1 MITLCPKCKLSLA
14 VTAADLRVAQGQVR
28 CGRCT
33 AVFNALASL
42 QELPEDSVGLDADAE
57 QPHPPHQAESESAT
71 ADTVATPAGEP
82 AAPEPAAP
90 APPEPVPEP
99 APAPEFEEPP
109 ETLKPRAE
117 FRLNPALLEAVR
129 DDSPQG
135 PSGAMT
141 ASPVATATAEELQEP
156 FQTARR
162 ADRAG
167 WLMAASFGLA
177 ALLVLQVAYRHAA
190 ALTEVPLLGPAMA
203 GIQSRL
209 GSGRA
214 PDWDVGAYELQQ
226 RGVVAEPDAAGTL
239 TVRASIRNSG
249 RKAQPAPTLR
259 LTLLDRF
266 GNRVASRDL
275 RPGEYAGA
283 ANAIP
288 EGAMLQP
295 GQRLDAE
302 VSVLD
307 PGGET
312 VGFELDACLTRP
324 DGSTACAAEL
334 APVTASAS

>member
-1 MITLCPKCKLSLA
+1 VITLCPKCKLSLA

-42 QELPEDSVGLDADAE
+42 QELPEDPAGLDADAE
-57 QPHPPHQAESESAT
+57 QPQQAESESAT

-82 AAPEPAAP
+82 AAP
-90 APPEPVPEP
+90 APPEPVPEPAP

-109 ETLKPRAE
+109 ETLKPRVE

-129 DDSPQG
+129 DDSPQR

-203 GIQSRL
+203 GVQSRL

-283 ANAIP
+283 ANAVP
-288 EGAMLQP
+288 EGAMLHP

-312 VGFELDACLTRP
+312 VGFELDACLTRS

-334 APVTASAS
+334 APVIASAP

>member
-42 QELPEDSVGLDADAE
+42 QELPEEPAGLNADAE
-57 QPHPPHQAESESAT
+57 PPQGPEPQGTT
-71 ADTVATPAGEP
+71 ADTDAIPAS
-82 AAPEPAAP
+82 EPAAP
-90 APPEPVPEP
+90 APAEP
-99 APAPEFEEPP
+99 APTAPAPAFEEPP
-109 ETLKPRAE
+109 ETMKPRTE
-117 FRLNPALLEAVR
+117 FRISPALLEAVS
-129 DDSPQG
+129 DDSPQRQ
-135 PSGAMT
+135 SGAPT
-141 ASPVATATAEELQEP
+141 APSVATAEELQEP

-167 WLMAASFGLA
+167 WLMAACFGLA
-177 ALLVLQVAYRHAA
+177 ALLVLQIAYRHAA
-190 ALTEVPLLGPAMA
+190 ALTDVPLLGPALS

-214 PDWDVGAYELQQ
+214 PDWDVSAYELQQ

-239 TVRASIRNSG
+239 VVRASIRNSG
-249 RKAQPAPTLR
+249 SKAQPAPTLR

-283 ANAIP
+283 ANAVP

-307 PGGET
+307 PGGGT

-334 APVTASAS
+334 APATASAS

>member
-1 MITLCPKCKLSLA
+1 VITLCPKCQLSLA

-42 QELPEDSVGLDADAE
+42 QELPEDPAALDADAE
-57 QPHPPHQAESESAT
+57 QPQQAESESAT

-82 AAPEPAAP
+82 AAP
-90 APPEPVPEP
+90 APPEPVPEPAP

-109 ETLKPRAE
+109 ETLKPRVE

-129 DDSPQG
+129 DDSPQR

-203 GIQSRL
+203 GVQSRL

-283 ANAIP
+283 ANAVP

-312 VGFELDACLTRP
+312 VGFELDACLTRS

-334 APVTASAS
+334 APVIASAP

>member
-1 MITLCPKCKLSLA
+1 VITLCPKCKLSLA

-42 QELPEDSVGLDADAE
+42 QELPEDPAGLDADAE
-57 QPHPPHQAESESAT
+57 QPQQAESESAT

-82 AAPEPAAP
+82 AAP
-90 APPEPVPEP
+90 APPEPVPEPAP

-109 ETLKPRAE
+109 ETLKPRVE

-129 DDSPQG
+129 DDSPQR

-203 GIQSRL
+203 GVQSRL

-283 ANAIP
+283 ANAVP

-312 VGFELDACLTRP
+312 VGFELDACLTRS

-334 APVTASAS
+334 APVIASPP

>member
-1 MITLCPKCKLSLA
+1 MITLCPKCKLSLS

-42 QELPEDSVGLDADAE
+42 QELPEDPAALDADAE
-57 QPHPPHQAESESAT
+57 QPHPPQQAESESAT

-82 AAPEPAAP
+82 AAP
-90 APPEPVPEP
+90 APPEPAP

-109 ETLKPRAE
+109 ETLTPRAE

-129 DDSPQG
+129 DESPQRT
-135 PSGAMT
+135 SGAST
-141 ASPVATATAEELQEP
+141 ASPAATATAEELQEP

-162 ADRAG
+162 ADRTG

-177 ALLVLQVAYRHAA
+177 ALLVLQVAYRHAT

-203 GIQSRL
+203 GVQSRL

-266 GNRVASRDL
+266 GNRVACRDL

-283 ANAIP
+283 ANAVP

-312 VGFELDACLTRP
+312 VGFELDACLTRS

-334 APVTASAS
+334 APVIASAP

>member
-1 MITLCPKCKLSLA
+1 VITLCPKCKLSLA

-42 QELPEDSVGLDADAE
+42 QELPEDSAGLDADAE
-57 QPHPPHQAESESAT
+57 QPQQAESESAT

-82 AAPEPAAP
+82 AAP
-90 APPEPVPEP
+90 APPEPVPEPAP

-109 ETLKPRAE
+109 ETLKPRVE

-129 DDSPQG
+129 DDSPQR

-203 GIQSRL
+203 GVQSRL

-283 ANAIP
+283 ANAVP
-288 EGAMLQP
+288 EGAMLHP

-312 VGFELDACLTRP
+312 VGFELDACLTRS

-334 APVTASAS
+334 APVIASAP

>member
-42 QELPEDSVGLDADAE
+42 QELPEDPTALDADAE
-57 QPHPPHQAESESAT
+57 QPQQAESESAT

-82 AAPEPAAP
+82 AAP
-90 APPEPVPEP
+90 APPEPVPEPAP

-190 ALTEVPLLGPAMA
+190 ALTDVPLLGPAMA

-249 RKAQPAPTLR
+249 GKAQPAPTLR

-275 RPGEYAGA
+275 RPGEYTGA
-283 ANAIP
+283 ANAMP

-312 VGFELDACLTRP
+312 VGFELDACLTRS

-334 APVTASAS
+334 APVIASAP

>member
-1 MITLCPKCKLSLA
+1 MITLCPKCKLSLS

-42 QELPEDSVGLDADAE
+42 QELPEDPTALDADAE
-57 QPHPPHQAESESAT
+57 QPQQAESESAT

-90 APPEPVPEP
+90 TPPEPAPAP

-226 RGVVAEPDAAGTL
+226 PQQRGQGTAGADAAADAARP
-239 TVRASIRNSG
+239 VRQSRGQS
-249 RKAQPAPTLR
+249 RPA
-259 LTLLDRF
+259 
-266 GNRVASRDL
+266 
-275 RPGEYAGA
+275 AG
-283 ANAIP
+283 
-288 EGAMLQP
+288 
-295 GQRLDAE
+295 
-302 VSVLD
+302 
-307 PGGET
+307 
-312 VGFELDACLTRP
+312 
-324 DGSTACAAEL
+324 
-334 APVTASAS
+334 

>member
-1 MITLCPKCKLSLA
+1 VITLCPKCKLSLA

-28 CGRCT
+28 CGRCS

-42 QELPEDSVGLDADAE
+42 QELPEDPAGLDADAE
-57 QPHPPHQAESESAT
+57 QPQQPQQAESESAT

-82 AAPEPAAP
+82 AAP

-99 APAPEFEEPP
+99 APAPAPAFEEPP
-109 ETLKPRAE
+109 ETLKPRVE

-129 DDSPQG
+129 DDSPQR

-162 ADRAG
+162 ADRTG

-190 ALTEVPLLGPAMA
+190 ALTEVPLLGPAMV
-203 GIQSRL
+203 GVQSRL

-283 ANAIP
+283 ANAVP
-288 EGAMLQP
+288 EGAMLHP

-312 VGFELDACLTRP
+312 VGFELDACLTRS

-334 APVTASAS
+334 APVIASAP

>member
-28 CGRCT
+28 CGRCS

-42 QELPEDSVGLDADAE
+42 KELPEDPAGLDADAE
-57 QPHPPHQAESESAT
+57 QPQQAESESAT

-82 AAPEPAAP
+82 AAPA
-90 APPEPVPEP
+90 P

-109 ETLKPRAE
+109 ETLKPRVE

-129 DDSPQG
+129 DDSPQR

-203 GIQSRL
+203 GVQSRL

-283 ANAIP
+283 ANAVP
-288 EGAMLQP
+288 EGAILHP

-312 VGFELDACLTRP
+312 VGFELDACLTRS

-334 APVTASAS
+334 APVIASAP

>member
-1 MITLCPKCKLSLA
+1 VITLCPKCKLSLA

-42 QELPEDSVGLDADAE
+42 QELPEDPAGLDADAE
-57 QPHPPHQAESESAT
+57 QPQQAESESAT

-82 AAPEPAAP
+82 AAPA
-90 APPEPVPEP
+90 P

-109 ETLKPRAE
+109 ETLKPRVE

-129 DDSPQG
+129 DDSPQR

-203 GIQSRL
+203 GVQSRL

-283 ANAIP
+283 ANAVP
-288 EGAMLQP
+288 EGAMLHP

-312 VGFELDACLTRP
+312 VGFELDACLTRS

-334 APVTASAS
+334 APVIASAP

>member
-1 MITLCPKCKLSLA
+1 
-14 VTAADLRVAQGQVR
+14 V
-28 CGRCT
+28 
-33 AVFNALASL
+33 
-42 QELPEDSVGLDADAE
+42 
-57 QPHPPHQAESESAT
+57 
-71 ADTVATPAGEP
+71 
-82 AAPEPAAP
+82 PEPAP
-90 APPEPVPEP
+90 AP

-109 ETLKPRAE
+109 ETLKPRVE

-129 DDSPQG
+129 DDSPQR

-203 GIQSRL
+203 GVQSRL

-283 ANAIP
+283 ANAVP
-288 EGAMLQP
+288 EGAILHP

-312 VGFELDACLTRP
+312 VGFELDACLTRS

-334 APVTASAS
+334 APVIASAP

>member
-42 QELPEDSVGLDADAE
+42 QELPEDPAGLDADAE
-57 QPHPPHQAESESAT
+57 QPQQAESESAT

-82 AAPEPAAP
+82 AAPA
-90 APPEPVPEP
+90 P

-109 ETLKPRAE
+109 ETLKPRVE

-129 DDSPQG
+129 DDSPQR

-203 GIQSRL
+203 GVQSRL

-283 ANAIP
+283 ANAVP
-288 EGAMLQP
+288 EGAILHP

-312 VGFELDACLTRP
+312 VGFELDACLTRS

-334 APVTASAS
+334 APVIASAP

>member
-42 QELPEDSVGLDADAE
+42 QELPEDSAGLDADAE
-57 QPHPPHQAESESAT
+57 QPHPPHHAESESAT

-82 AAPEPAAP
+82 AAP
-90 APPEPVPEP
+90 
-99 APAPEFEEPP
+99 APEFEEPP
-109 ETLKPRAE
+109 ETLKPRVE

-129 DDSPQG
+129 DDSPQR

-203 GIQSRL
+203 GVQSRL

-283 ANAIP
+283 ANAVP
-288 EGAMLQP
+288 EGAMLHP

-312 VGFELDACLTRP
+312 VGFELDACLTRS

-334 APVTASAS
+334 APVIASAP

>member
-1 MITLCPKCKLSLA
+1 VITLCPKCKLSLA

-28 CGRCT
+28 CGRCS

-42 QELPEDSVGLDADAE
+42 KELPEDPAGLDADAE
-57 QPHPPHQAESESAT
+57 QPQQAESESAT

-82 AAPEPAAP
+82 AAPA
-90 APPEPVPEP
+90 P

-109 ETLKPRAE
+109 ETLKPRVE

-129 DDSPQG
+129 DDSPQR

-203 GIQSRL
+203 GVQSRL

-283 ANAIP
+283 ANAVP
-288 EGAMLQP
+288 EGAMLHP

-312 VGFELDACLTRP
+312 VGFELDACLTRS

-334 APVTASAS
+334 APVIASAP

>member
-1 MITLCPKCKLSLA
+1 VITLCPKCKLSLA

-42 QELPEDSVGLDADAE
+42 QELPEDSAGLDADAE
-57 QPHPPHQAESESAT
+57 QPHPPHHAESESAT

-82 AAPEPAAP
+82 AAP
-90 APPEPVPEP
+90 
-99 APAPEFEEPP
+99 APEFEEPP
-109 ETLKPRAE
+109 ETLKPRVE

-129 DDSPQG
+129 DDSPQR

-203 GIQSRL
+203 GVQSRL

-283 ANAIP
+283 ANAVP
-288 EGAMLQP
+288 EGAMLHP

-312 VGFELDACLTRP
+312 VGFELDACLTRS

-334 APVTASAS
+334 APVIASAP

>member
-1 MITLCPKCKLSLA
+1 VITLCPKCKLSLA

-42 QELPEDSVGLDADAE
+42 QELPEDSAGLDADAE
-57 QPHPPHQAESESAT
+57 QPQQAESESAT

-82 AAPEPAAP
+82 AAPA
-90 APPEPVPEP
+90 P

-109 ETLKPRAE
+109 ETLKPRVE

-129 DDSPQG
+129 DDSPQR

-203 GIQSRL
+203 GVQSRL

-283 ANAIP
+283 ANAVP
-288 EGAMLQP
+288 EGAMLHP

-312 VGFELDACLTRP
+312 VGFELDACLTRS

-334 APVTASAS
+334 APVIASAP

>member
-28 CGRCT
+28 CGRCS

-42 QELPEDSVGLDADAE
+42 KELPEDPAGLDADAE
-57 QPHPPHQAESESAT
+57 QPQQAESESAT

-82 AAPEPAAP
+82 AAPA
-90 APPEPVPEP
+90 P

-109 ETLKPRAE
+109 ETLKPRVE

-129 DDSPQG
+129 DDSPQR

-203 GIQSRL
+203 GVQSRL

-283 ANAIP
+283 ANAVP
-288 EGAMLQP
+288 EGAMLHP

-312 VGFELDACLTRP
+312 VGFELDACLTRS

-334 APVTASAS
+334 APVIASAP

>member
-1 MITLCPKCKLSLA
+1 VITLCPKCKLSLA

-42 QELPEDSVGLDADAE
+42 QELPEDSAGLDADAE

-82 AAPEPAAP
+82 AAP
-90 APPEPVPEP
+90 
-99 APAPEFEEPP
+99 APEFEEPP
-109 ETLKPRAE
+109 ETLKPRVE

-129 DDSPQG
+129 DDSPQR

-203 GIQSRL
+203 GVQSRL

-283 ANAIP
+283 ANAVP
-288 EGAMLQP
+288 EGAMLHP

-312 VGFELDACLTRP
+312 VGFELDACLTRS

-334 APVTASAS
+334 APVIASAP

>member
-1 MITLCPKCKLSLA
+1 VITLCPKCKLSLA

-28 CGRCT
+28 CGRCS

-42 QELPEDSVGLDADAE
+42 KELPEDPAGLDADAE
-57 QPHPPHQAESESAT
+57 QPQQAESESAT

-82 AAPEPAAP
+82 AAP
-90 APPEPVPEP
+90 APPEPVPEPAP

-109 ETLKPRAE
+109 ETLKPRVE

-129 DDSPQG
+129 DDSPQR

-203 GIQSRL
+203 GVQSRL

-283 ANAIP
+283 ANAVP
-288 EGAMLQP
+288 EGAMLHP

-312 VGFELDACLTRP
+312 VGFELDACLTRS

-334 APVTASAS
+334 APVIASAP

>member
-1 MITLCPKCKLSLA
+1 MITLCPKCQLSLA

-42 QELPEDSVGLDADAE
+42 QELPEDPAGLDADAE
-57 QPHPPHQAESESAT
+57 QPQQAESESAT

-82 AAPEPAAP
+82 AAP
-90 APPEPVPEP
+90 APPEPVPEPAP

-109 ETLKPRAE
+109 ETLKPRVE

-129 DDSPQG
+129 DDSPQR

-203 GIQSRL
+203 GVQSRL

-283 ANAIP
+283 ANAVP

-312 VGFELDACLTRP
+312 VGFELDACLTRS

-334 APVTASAS
+334 APVIASAP

>member
-42 QELPEDSVGLDADAE
+42 QELPEDPAGLDADAE
-57 QPHPPHQAESESAT
+57 QPQQAESESAT

-82 AAPEPAAP
+82 AAPA
-90 APPEPVPEP
+90 P

-109 ETLKPRAE
+109 ETLKPRVE

-129 DDSPQG
+129 DDSPQR

-203 GIQSRL
+203 GVQSRL

-283 ANAIP
+283 ANAVP
-288 EGAMLQP
+288 EGAMLHP

-312 VGFELDACLTRP
+312 VGFELDACLTRS

-334 APVTASAS
+334 APVIASAP